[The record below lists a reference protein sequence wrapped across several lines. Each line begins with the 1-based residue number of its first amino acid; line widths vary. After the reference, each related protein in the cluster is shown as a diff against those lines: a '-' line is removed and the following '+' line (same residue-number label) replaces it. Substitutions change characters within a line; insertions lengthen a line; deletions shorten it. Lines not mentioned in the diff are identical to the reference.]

1 MKLIILNGSS
11 CSGKSTIIKNI
22 MEEKEHF
29 FHLSYDSIKWQF
41 SQYASGKYYKDI
53 RVVMLSILD
62 AVCKLKYKVIC
73 EALQKE
79 FRKELIDLA
88 KGYGYE
94 VVEIN
99 LEADWK
105 VLSERFD
112 ERVVEALAN
121 PKKRIANISKD
132 RFKELFEMHQ
142 NEKNPLA
149 LVFRTDTQSIEEV
162 SDGIMKLLS

>member
-22 MEEKEHF
+22 LEEKEHY
-29 FHLSYDSIKWQF
+29 FHLSYDSLKWQF
-41 SQYASGKYYKDI
+41 SQYASGKYYEDI

-73 EALQKE
+73 EVLQKE
-79 FRKELIDLA
+79 FRKELIALA

-112 ERVVEALAN
+112 KRVAEALAN
-121 PKKRIANISKD
+121 PKKRISNISKD